1 MIVPLEVDNLR
12 SVMKR
17 LLAVMA
23 VALPSLAQA
32 EILTAVPETATGS
45 ELQATRRAIEYSA
58 LRQEKLANEAAALAR
73 EQQELSRQLIE
84 TAAQI
89 RARETMRLESQERID
104 RLSRD
109 EAALRNKLT
118 ERSDELAGLLGGLLR
133 LERNPPP
140 ALLASP
146 QDALKAS
153 RAAMLFGALVPALR
167 FETAALSRDLAR
179 LIHLRSSIAA
189 ENRSLAA
196 NLEKLRFARL
206 QLEGFFD
213 RRKALLAAAGE
224 ALSKERKRAHDL
236 ARKAR
241 NLEQLVKA
249 LAAEKRKR
257 DSAEN
262 QADVSAKP
270 SPATQ
275 KPPPAFS
282 QSLGRLDYPARGR
295 LIRRFG
301 DADGFGG
308 HSKGIFLVTR
318 PDAQVISPVPGR
330 VAFAGNFRSYGQLL
344 ILDVGEGYHVL
355 LAGMARV
362 DVETGQS
369 VAAGEPVGEM
379 GETPAQGTVIGDQLS
394 DQRPIIYIEFRKA
407 GSAVDP
413 SGWWIG
419 GNKEARN

>member
-1 MIVPLEVDNLR
+1 
-12 SVMKR
+12 MKR
-17 LLAVMA
+17 LLAVIA
-23 VALPSLAQA
+23 VILALPSWAQA
-32 EILTAVPETATGS
+32 EILIAVSETSTGN
-45 ELQATRRAIEYSA
+45 ELQATRRAIEHSA

-73 EQQELSRQLIE
+73 EQQNLSRQLIE

-104 RLSRD
+104 LLSR
-109 EAALRNKLT
+109 EETALRNKLT
-118 ERSDELAGLLGGLLR
+118 ERNDELASLLGGLVR
-133 LERNPPP
+133 LEQNPPP

-153 RAAMLFGALVPALR
+153 RAAMLFAALVPALR
-167 FETAALSRDLAR
+167 FETAALSRDLVR
-179 LIHLRSSIAA
+179 LVQLRASISA

-206 QLEGFFD
+206 QLEGLFD
-213 RRKALLAAAGE
+213 RRKALLAATGE
-224 ALSKERKRAHDL
+224 ALSKERKLAHDL

-249 LAAEKRKR
+249 LAEEKRKR
-257 DSAEN
+257 DSAEK
-262 QADVSAKP
+262 QAVTSAKP
-270 SPATQ
+270 SLATQ

-282 QSLGRLDYPARGR
+282 RSLGRLEYPAPGQ

-301 DADGFGG
+301 DADAFGG
-308 HSKGIFLVTR
+308 RSKGIFLATR
-318 PDAQVISPVPGR
+318 SGAQVLSPVPGR

-379 GETPAQGTVIGDQLS
+379 GEAPAQGTVIGDQLS
-394 DQRPIIYIEFRKA
+394 DQRPVIYIEFRKA